1 MQNISDSV
9 ERNVEDE
16 EGLQVEQVANAVLYN
31 HRLTN
36 QIETGVLS
44 ALESPQTL
52 CKDDTLLSHDIIE
65 LAALWPLQRVLGASM
80 SVSDQILLSSRQIL
94 ATEATFSRENRLQFL
109 FSKNNLNITFKKS

>member
-1 MQNISDSV
+1 MQTISDSV

-36 QIETGVLS
+36 QIETAVLS

-52 CKDDTLLSHDIIE
+52 FKDDTLLSHDIIE
-65 LAALWPLQRVLGASM
+65 PLALWPLQRVLGALM
-80 SVSDQILLSSRQIL
+80 PVSDQTLLSSRQVL
-94 ATEATFSRENRLQFL
+94 ATAVTFGRENRLQFL
-109 FSKNNLNITFKKS
+109 FSKNNLNINFNES